1 MISKYQD
8 IDSAFKDHFEKKDVV
23 HYKYDFAYKLK
34 NKWVEE
40 RLISFNH
47 NIDLPKLNNF
57 LKSLPREHQI
67 DKTENFI
74 NYIAILRS
82 QFLCILLQEK
92 RYDEEFFHMTAKSR
106 HFYDY
111 DQSSDN
117 YLKDEVKTAITN
129 ISLKQIIDKSF
140 MKEEE
145 YLDSIFLIGCFNLYL
160 QFFFSPDFTH
170 YDGQHDGYLNGY
182 MRISKRVISETKE
195 FFFNSFLHG
204 ISETIK
210 LEMHSLITKYFDN
223 HHTKIN
229 LNLGFKNFLEHSELI
244 ERNNSGDSFKQIEDN
259 VPFLYDSYSDYLSW
273 FEQGRDSYD
282 VHCLYDSRKSRY
294 LGNAVLIDNMV
305 GASKIL
311 GMYSDFISE
320 EQQDYLRYQK
330 PYNGETTLINLTES
344 VWERLPEKLEKT
356 KWFWKSDY

>member
-47 NIDLPKLNNF
+47 NTDLPKLNNF

-106 HFYDY
+106 YFYDH

-117 YLKDEVKTAITN
+117 HLKDDVKAAITN

-182 MRISKRVISETKE
+182 MRVSKRVISETKE

-229 LNLGFKNFLEHSELI
+229 LNLGFKNFLEHAELI
-244 ERNNSGDSFKQIEDN
+244 ESNNSGDSFKQIEEN
-259 VPFLYDSYSDYLSW
+259 VPYLNSPYSDYLSW
-273 FEQGRDSYD
+273 YEEGRGGFD
-282 VHCLYDSRKSRY
+282 VHLLWDSRESKY
-294 LGNAVLIDNMV
+294 VNNAVLIDNMV

-311 GMYSDFISE
+311 GMYSEFISG
-320 EQQDYLRYQK
+320 EQKDFLRYQK
-330 PYNGETTLINLTES
+330 LYKGETTLINLTEN
-344 VWERLPEKLEKT
+344 VFEDVPVLT
-356 KWFWKSDY
+356 DIKWFSKY

>member
-47 NIDLPKLNNF
+47 NTDLPKLNNF

-195 FFFNSFLHG
+195 FFFNSFLDG
-204 ISETIK
+204 ISQTIK
-210 LEMHSLITKYFDN
+210 LEMQSLITKYFDN

-229 LNLGFKNFLEHSELI
+229 FNLGFKNFLEHAELI
-244 ERNNSGDSFKQIEDN
+244 ESNNNGDSFKQIEEN
-259 VPFLYDSYSDYLSW
+259 VPYLNSPYSDYLSW
-273 FEQGRDSYD
+273 YEEGRGGFD
-282 VHCLYDSRKSRY
+282 VHCLYDSRKRKY

-305 GASKIL
+305 GASKVL
-311 GMYSDFISE
+311 GMYSELISE

-330 PYNGETTLINLTES
+330 PYNGETTLINLTENAFEEDGS
-344 VWERLPEKLEKT
+344 LKYVKN
-356 KWFWKSDY
+356 KWHQKF

>member
-1 MISKYQD
+1 MISKYQN

-23 HYKYDFAYKLK
+23 HHKYDFAYKLK

-47 NIDLPKLNNF
+47 NTDLPKLNNF

-82 QFLCILLQEK
+82 QFLCLLLQEK
-92 RYDEEFFHMTAKSR
+92 RYDEEFFNMTAKSR
-106 HFYDY
+106 YFYDY
-111 DQSSDN
+111 DQSSGND
-117 YLKDEVKTAITN
+117 LKDDVKTAITN

-195 FFFNSFLHG
+195 FFFNSFLDG

-210 LEMHSLITKYFDN
+210 LEMQSLITKYFDN

-229 LNLGFKNFLEHSELI
+229 FNLGFKNFLEHAELI
-244 ERNNSGDSFKQIEDN
+244 ESNNSGDFFKQIEDN

-273 FEQGRDSYD
+273 FEQGRGVND
-282 VHCLYDSRKSRY
+282 VHCLLDSREGKY

-330 PYNGETTLINLTES
+330 LYNGETTLINLTES